1 MIKKLGVCTASLL
14 TFSTLT
20 FAGTMGP
27 VSTPAGLFVGLGGS
41 YNSVKLDQKIDLV
54 GVSNVFSG
62 STLVAFGTA
71 VGPAVPFH
79 NIQTTFAP
87 DAQAGY
93 FRNITGTDLFWGLK
107 FAYKYLG
114 VTFSDSNII
123 APQAGSFTIVNPV
136 PTVNSLT
143 GHALI
148 GSAQT
153 ELTHEMF
160 LMPYIGQSFNNT
172 SIYLGAGPAVFHS
185 RSTFYNVTGY
195 AAVNGIPS
203 DITGSPVSLS
213 SSEWLWGGGAQIG
226 VSYNLDPTWVL
237 DLNYT
242 YLITSRDKTNYQV
255 PFASTVLNFTD
266 SGTMFGS
273 NTQRITAQAVSLTVN
288 KVFSL

>member
-1 MIKKLGVCTASLL
+1 
-14 TFSTLT
+14 
-20 FAGTMGP
+20 MGP
-27 VSTPAGLFVGLGGS
+27 VSISKAGIFVGLGGS

-54 GVSNVFSG
+54 GISNVFSG
-62 STLVAFGTA
+62 STLVASGTA

-79 NIQTTFAP
+79 NIQTTFSP

-93 FRNITGTDLFWGLK
+93 FRDIVGTNLFWGVK

-114 VTFSDSNII
+114 VTFTDSNII
-123 APQAGSFTIVNPV
+123 APQAGSFTIVTPV
-136 PTVNSLT
+136 PTVSSMT

-153 ELTHEMF
+153 EMTHELF
-160 LMPYIGQSFNNT
+160 LMPYIGQSFNNNA
-172 SIYLGAGPAVFHS
+172 SVYLGAGPAVFHS

-195 AAVNGIPS
+195 AAVNGVPS

-226 VSYNLDPTWVL
+226 IRYNLDPTWVL